1 MPITKTRVILALFL
15 LAIVITIQSLFPNEV
30 TLFFIALGS
39 IYYIY
44 TFFKQDSNQPI
55 HSTSNTSIASVE
67 LFSFLHNKRNYLQ
80 SSTWDSKR
88 KSVLHRDNYTCQ
100 CCNATGVSL
109 EVHHLSSYA
118 LIPNEPTSALISLCR
133 SCHQA
138 QHNHFGY
145 PQTLEEYY
153 SWNTTIFKGHL

>member
-1 MPITKTRVILALFL
+1 MPITKTRIILALFL
-15 LAIVITIQSLFPNEV
+15 LAIVITIQSLFSNEV
-30 TLFFIALGS
+30 TIFFLALAS

-44 TFFKQDSNQPI
+44 IFFNQDSNRPT

-80 SSTWDSKR
+80 STTWNTKR
-88 KSVLHRDNYTCQ
+88 KSVLQRDSYTCQ
-100 CCNATGVSL
+100 CCNTTGVAL

-118 LIPNEPTSALISLCR
+118 LIPNEPTSALVSLCR
-133 SCHQA
+133 SCHEA
-138 QHNHFGY
+138 QHQHFGY

-153 SWNTTIFKGHL
+153 NWNTTIFKGHL